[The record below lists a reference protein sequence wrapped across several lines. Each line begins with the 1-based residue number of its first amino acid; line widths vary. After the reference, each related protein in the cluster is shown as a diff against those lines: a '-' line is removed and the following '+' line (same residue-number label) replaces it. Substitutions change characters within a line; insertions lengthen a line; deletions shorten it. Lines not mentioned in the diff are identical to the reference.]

1 MRLANLLANFSPI
14 LIAGLLASCK
24 VNSPGLTILDYGST
38 GNSISTTYYPYDAAD
53 ARNMG
58 PGHFS
63 CSQFNSETQWYVAPS
78 DTFGDAQLWQGPE
91 CPPNP
96 YGGPPDCAKVMT
108 TCGHKVKLACASNCK
123 PGAPEVVALITD
135 VCPKNHPQ
143 NKGKACQGGPHF
155 DIGKPIWEL
164 MHKDNDN
171 IQVRY
176 QNVSQSTPLGPT
188 NGSSGSAQQSSPA
201 PSNAQTNAPSPA
213 PSPTPTSAPSTK
225 PTNSQTNSQSNS
237 QNSNP
242 PATSTFSG
250 APAAPPSS
258 APGTAAPK
266 NSSAA
271 PTSAPAPSPPAASNQ
286 GKWCDPY
293 KSGNCFP
300 YCTNGSNTGNNFGWQ
315 PELGG
320 PNGGSCRVR

>member
-1 MRLANLLANFSPI
+1 MRFSHLVSSLA
-14 LIAGLLASCK
+14 LIMGLVTSCK
-24 VNSPGLTILDYGST
+24 VNTPGLTILDDGSS
-38 GNSISTTYYPYDAAD
+38 GGSISTTYYPYDAAD

-78 DTFGDAQLWQGPE
+78 DTFGDEQLWKGPA

-96 YGGPPDCAKVMT
+96 YGGPPDCAKIMT
-108 TCGHKVKLACASNCK
+108 TCGHKVKISCATNCK
-123 PGAPEVVALITD
+123 PGAPAVVALITD

-143 NKGKACQGGPHF
+143 NIGKACQGGPHF

-176 QNVSQSTPLGPT
+176 QNVSQDTPLGPT
-188 NGSSGSAQQSSPA
+188 NGSSGAQQSTPA
-201 PSNAQTNAPSPA
+201 PS
-213 PSPTPTSAPSTK
+213 SA
-225 PTNSQTNSQSNS
+225 QSNS
-237 QNSNP
+237 QSSPQSSPQSSAPSANPISNQANSP
-242 PATSTFSG
+242 SSKPVGTSTISG
-250 APAAPPSS
+250 TPAAAPSS

-266 NSSAA
+266 SQPATPSAPA
-271 PTSAPAPSPPAASNQ
+271 SAPAPSTPAASDQ

-293 KSGNCFP
+293 KSGSCFP
-300 YCTNGSNTGNNFGWQ
+300 YCTNDSNTGNNFGWQ